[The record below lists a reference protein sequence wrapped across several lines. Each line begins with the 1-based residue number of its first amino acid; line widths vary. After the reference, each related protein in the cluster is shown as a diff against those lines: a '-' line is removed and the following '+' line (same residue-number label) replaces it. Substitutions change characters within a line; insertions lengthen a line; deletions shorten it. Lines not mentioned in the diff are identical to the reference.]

1 MVANTGVQNYL
12 NTLIFCVVAKT
23 ITVIVLGSLFL
34 QAVRPY
40 AVFLLTIELGLV
52 TIVIWS
58 LIKIRNY
65 DKRMAKEAEDIINSA
80 VNSVS
85 CPEYYVR
92 SVDEEDIGTVCLNGY
107 LTPDEKYEYK
117 FKGDAS
123 IDAIPIDEMFR
134 KQTLEGACTI
144 IDASP
149 SLNSIPWTDIRSKC
163 AIL

>member
-23 ITVIVLGSLFL
+23 VTVFVLGALFL
-34 QAVRPY
+34 HAVRPY
-40 AVFLLTIELGLV
+40 AIFLLTIELGLV
-52 TIVIWS
+52 VIVIWS

-65 DKRMAKEAEDIINSA
+65 DKRMAKEAEEIINSA

-85 CPEYYVR
+85 CPDYYVR

-107 LTPDEKYEYK
+107 TTPDEKYEYK

-123 IDAIPIDEMFR
+123 IDAIHIDQMFL
-134 KQTLEGACTI
+134 KQNLGGACAI
-144 IDASP
+144 VDANS
-149 SLNSIPWTDIRSKC
+149 SLTSIPWTDIRSKC